1 MHGKRMILTINC
13 ICNRSVIFLQISM
26 IKLGGSSQA
35 GTLVYTL
42 SGTLVYTLSGK
53 SKCKSIKYIE
63 ILKSIIAVK
72 YGYFHFHLFMH

>member
-42 SGTLVYTLSGK
+42 SGK
-53 SKCKSIKYIE
+53 SKYKSIKYIE

-72 YGYFHFHLFMH
+72 YGYFHFHPFLH